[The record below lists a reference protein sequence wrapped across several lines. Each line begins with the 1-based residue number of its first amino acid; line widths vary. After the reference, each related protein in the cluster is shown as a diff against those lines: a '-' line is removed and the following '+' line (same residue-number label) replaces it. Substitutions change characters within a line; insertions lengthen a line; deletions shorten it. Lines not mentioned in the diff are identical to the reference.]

1 MDNLR
6 DYLVLELPS
15 CDWARAVAGR
25 RGSRFPAHSSGNPVV
40 TSRSTAAAGGVVSLL
55 FFVRF
60 FSRFFFTEFFFSY
73 RVLLEFL
80 AAFGWPTGF
89 LCSTELVTEF
99 LPSFQFSSSV
109 DYRVLPTFGGF
120 FLRPVPV
127 YFWRLTSLVEFPR
140 GPRFSSFFI
149 SFFLI
154 GSHGMGGA
162 YRSSASSPERFSGA
176 AGRRRSPN
184 AGRPD
189 STPVG
194 CFFCFY
200 QIVFKNC

>member
-109 DYRVLPTFGGF
+109 DYRVLPTFGRF
-120 FLRPVPV
+120 F
-127 YFWRLTSLVEFPR
+127 F
-140 GPRFSSFFI
+140 
-149 SFFLI
+149 
-154 GSHGMGGA
+154 
-162 YRSSASSPERFSGA
+162 A
-176 AGRRRSPN
+176 AG
-184 AGRPD
+184 AGLFLAVDVTRGV
-189 STPVG
+189 STRTA
-194 CFFCFY
+194 FFFFFY
-200 QIVFKNC
+200 FYFF

>member
-1 MDNLR
+1 MGEGCCGPTRKSLSSAFLGKSRRHFKVNGRRRRRRFAFVFRSFFFAFFFYRVFFL
-6 DYLVLELPS
+6 LPS
-15 CDWARAVAGR
+15 FTRISCCFRVADG
-25 RGSRFPAHSSGNPVV
+25 
-40 TSRSTAAAGGVVSLL
+40 VSL
-55 FFVRF
+55 FDGTGYRV
-60 FSRFFFTEFFFSY
+60 FTEFPIFVF
-73 RVLLEFL
+73 RR
-80 AAFGWPTGF
+80 
-89 LCSTELVTEF
+89 
-99 LPSFQFSSSV
+99 LPSFTDF
-109 DYRVLPTFGGF
+109 RWFF